1 MREGNRRLERW
12 CLWVILQSEQHTSKM
27 ALFVGKDRIG
37 KGCNEGGF
45 AVVAPMPEAEEGW
58 EEAGDD
64 EDGQKDDEGGGEGR
78 GRHADVALEEVHCFR
93 NWVTICKK
101 MFKYFSRVAVNAN
114 TLPPNLVIGLYLVK
128 AEDLHI
134 QASWFIQ
141 IPILRRSVLERNM
154 QASRLII
161 VHMLCTPPVI
171 KVVLLAKICGNTY
184 AIGILFALT
193 PRNFFFSWTDPLI
206 APHGIK
212 NVSKV
217 KKNKSLNI

>member
-1 MREGNRRLERW
+1 MSKDVERGKQKVRDGV
-12 CLWVILQSEQHTSKM
+12 CELIFSQNSTASKM
-27 ALFVGKDRIG
+27 ALFVGKNRIG

-64 EDGQKDDEGGGEGR
+64 EDGQKDDEGGREGR
-78 GRHADVALEEVHCFR
+78 GRHADVALQQVRCFR
-93 NWVTICKK
+93 NWVIICKK
-101 MFKYFSRVAVNAN
+101 MFKYFSRVVVNAN

-134 QASWFIQ
+134 QASCFIQ
-141 IPILRRSVLERNM
+141 RQLLCRLVLVRNLL
-154 QASRLII
+154 ASRLII
-161 VHMLCTPPVI
+161 GHILCTPPVSSFVT
-171 KVVLLAKICGNTY
+171 VV

-206 APHGIK
+206 APHGIT
-212 NVSKV
+212 NVFKG
-217 KKNKSLNI
+217 KEK